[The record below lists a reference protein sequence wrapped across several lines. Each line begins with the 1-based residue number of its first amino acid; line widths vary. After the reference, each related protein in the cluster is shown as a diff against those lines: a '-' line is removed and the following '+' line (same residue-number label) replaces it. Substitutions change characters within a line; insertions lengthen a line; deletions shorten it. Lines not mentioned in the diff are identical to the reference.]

1 MNLKILAKGAA
12 NLLVKRYMGPFWF
25 RRRQLAKTQWWSEQ
39 ELKTLQLKLLKRLI
53 SHCYRTVPYYRKLM
67 DERSISPDSIN
78 TLEDIK
84 QFPILTK
91 QDMLKAGDSIVST
104 KYPSWL
110 LRKAHTSGTTGTPL
124 IIRRDLFSIGNEHTF
139 VRRQWDW
146 AGLGLNDRCAYLKG
160 RVIVRPGSKS
170 SRLYAYDPMMKE
182 LHLSTYHLS
191 TETAK
196 HYVDVMKQYKVKALF
211 GYPSAVYP
219 VARTCL
225 DYGIDF
231 KLQSVLLTSE
241 TLFESHRQ
249 TIAKAFDCEVFDF
262 YGGAERVC
270 YIFTCEHG
278 NYHIIPEYG
287 LTELVPIENNG
298 KGYCKIIATGFWNMT
313 MPLIRY
319 DTGDVVVKSDETC
332 KCRREF
338 PMIKSI
344 IGREGDVVRTAS
356 GRELGA
362 SIVTHLVYVICG
374 ANYFVES
381 QVIQDSLDHIT
392 IEYVPS
398 PNLSPEYLSEFSMR
412 LAKHLPSDLK
422 FSLKEV
428 EAVQRTYAGK
438 IKPIISLIKDS
449 HT

>member
-1 MNLKILAKGAA
+1 MSSKIITKGVIT
-12 NLLVKRYMGPFWF
+12 LLTKRFAGPFWF
-25 RRRQLAKTQWWSEQ
+25 RRRQLAKTQWWDEQ
-39 ELKTLQLKLLKRLI
+39 QLKALQLKLLQRLI
-53 SHCYRTVPYYRKLM
+53 SHCYNTVPYYRQLM
-67 DERSISPDSIN
+67 DEHGISVEKIR
-78 TLEDIK
+78 TLEDIHL
-84 QFPILTK
+84 FPVLTK
-91 QDMLKAGDSIVST
+91 KDVLKAGDAIIST
-104 KYPSWL
+104 KYPRWL
-110 LRKAHTSGTTGTPL
+110 THPAYTSGTTGTPL
-124 IIRRDLFSIGNEHTF
+124 IIHRDLFSIENEHAF

-170 SRLYAYDPMMKE
+170 SCLYAYDPMMRE

-191 TETAK
+191 TEMAK

-249 TIAKAFDCEVFDF
+249 TIAEAFDCKVFDF

-287 LTELVPIENNG
+287 LTELIPVDKSDGNEF
-298 KGYCKIIATGFWNMT
+298 KIVATGFWNMA

-319 DTGDVVVKSDETC
+319 DTGDLVVPSDEKCPCGRAFPVVKSIE
-332 KCRREF
+332 
-338 PMIKSI
+338 
-344 IGREGDVVRTAS
+344 GRECDVVRTPS
-356 GRELGA
+356 GTVLGA
-362 SIVTHLVYVICG
+362 SILTALVYVVCG
-374 ANYFVES
+374 ANHFVES
-381 QVIQDSLDHIT
+381 QIIQDAPDHIT
-392 IEYVPS
+392 FEYVPTKS
-398 PNLSPEYLSEFSMR
+398 CSLKYLSELEKR
-412 LAKHLPSDLK
+412 IVKYLPNDLK
-422 FSLKEV
+422 LSLREV
-428 EAVQRTYAGK
+428 KMVKRTQSGKLRAVVSEIR
-438 IKPIISLIKDS
+438 
-449 HT
+449 